1 MFVYVNRNEN
11 LQDKS
16 CAKWWG
22 EPTPQ
27 RKLQIV
33 ERVQWI
39 WWNSLKSGNT
49 KLMIY
54 NQQNSKPI
62 VGTYSYH
69 RRTFFTAYFSLKH
82 NCVDYKRSRWY
93 FEQHLDLKWWHTHTS
108 YSIYSELLI
117 SASTFTETKN
127 LQRENCAIWWGEP
140 TPLRKFQT
148 IELVWWIWQNSLVVK
163 I

>member
-1 MFVYVNRNEN
+1 MVRRTY
-11 LQDKS
+11 
-16 CAKWWG
+16 
-22 EPTPQ
+22 
-27 RKLQIV
+27 
-33 ERVQWI
+33 
-39 WWNSLKSGNT
+39 SLKKIS
-49 KLMIY
+49 
-54 NQQNSKPI
+54 NSWVCAMNLVKFAQEWKHEINDLQPTELKTDCRN
-62 VGTYSYH
+62 VFVSSTH
-69 RRTFFTAYFSLKH
+69 FFLFTAYFSLKH

-117 SASTFTETKN
+117 SPSTFTETKN
-127 LQRENCAIWWGEP
+127 LQHENCAIWWGEP